1 MFVNFADCEKNL
13 GNSNICQIKSILD
26 TNNKHPNGSLSNVLR
41 WFDLTWLAHRRANS
55 PARLAP
61 NTTFGASATRRRRAR
76 LRIMEDAC
84 FDGDATEAERLL
96 AAGADVNAPFS
107 TGWTPLMDAA
117 ANGHEALVRV
127 LLVHRAALDSADAE
141 GNTALML
148 ACANGHE
155 GVVSQL
161 RAAGANSTLVNR
173 DGDTAEAISRR
184 FYVDRVREGAA
195 ILDMVEEDVEGT

>member
-1 MFVNFADCEKNL
+1 MFEKGSSSEAL
-13 GNSNICQIKSILD
+13 
-26 TNNKHPNGSLSNVLR
+26 TNQ
-41 WFDLTWLAHRRANS
+41 
-55 PARLAP
+55 
-61 NTTFGASATRRRRAR
+61 TTQRRRLEEG

-107 TGWTPLMDAA
+107 TGWTPLLDAS

-161 RAAGANSTLVNR
+161 RAAGANSTLVNS
-173 DGDTAEAISRR
+173 DGDTADAISRR

>member
-1 MFVNFADCEKNL
+1 MHTKSTSVAPTLYLKDEARAAVSKVSFFIQFRMFVKGTSSDA
-13 GNSNICQIKSILD
+13 
-26 TNNKHPNGSLSNVLR
+26 
-41 WFDLTWLAHRRANS
+41 
-55 PARLAP
+55 
-61 NTTFGASATRRRRAR
+61 

-155 GVVSQL
+155 GAVSQL

-195 ILDMVEEDVEGT
+195 VLEVVEEDIEGT

>member
-1 MFVNFADCEKNL
+1 MHTTPSSVAPTLYLKDEARAAVSKVSFLQFRMFVKGTSSDA
-13 GNSNICQIKSILD
+13 
-26 TNNKHPNGSLSNVLR
+26 LS
-41 WFDLTWLAHRRANS
+41 RR
-55 PARLAP
+55 LEEC
-61 NTTFGASATRRRRAR
+61 

-127 LLVHRAALDSADAE
+127 LLVHRASLDSADAE

-155 GVVSQL
+155 GAVSQL
-161 RAAGANSTLVNR
+161 RAAGANSTLVNSN
-173 DGDTAEAISRR
+173 GDTAEAISWR

-195 ILDMVEEDVEGT
+195 VLEVVEEDIEGT